1 MNGFLQYIIKSW
13 IEGSEQ
19 WQNLRR
25 TEIKTSLKQSYNTTN
40 IFKYFRSSENALLA
54 VCNGQ
59 VPISMNN
66 VAIAFNTAFSLLA
79 KDLFKLGPSIPSDSK

>member
-1 MNGFLQYIIKSW
+1 MPNSSKS
-13 IEGSEQ
+13 IEF
-19 WQNLRR
+19 
-25 TEIKTSLKQSYNTTN
+25 
-40 IFKYFRSSENALLA
+40 FKYFRSSENALLA

-59 VPISMNN
+59 VPLSMNN